1 MAGLSFKRAVTPLS
15 RSGTRRPRPIRT
27 TVTTRKVWPRRTFA
41 RTWIYAKLRY
51 VTAITHLRDL
61 LGAQIDESLANY
73 GKTMTTAEM
82 VTYASDQID
91 QARSELNAISVSF
104 CVAVV
109 AF

>member
-1 MAGLSFKRAVTPLS
+1 
-15 RSGTRRPRPIRT
+15 
-27 TVTTRKVWPRRTFA
+27 
-41 RTWIYAKLRY
+41 
-51 VTAITHLRDL
+51 
-61 LGAQIDESLANY
+61 
-73 GKTMTTAEM
+73 M